1 MQSEL
6 TRRTLELKS
15 GPVTAFTVIGVG
27 LAVGVMMVPVVLGLP
42 IEPFLLVALYVVLLG
57 GAMMVA
63 RRSGPGGIR
72 RLFSGLLHW
81 RIGVANWAIVVAA
94 IPVLTIGV
102 AAATGSYTSP
112 EQGWTAV
119 VLEYLFTTFVFGA
132 LLANLWEETV
142 FQGLIQRNLTRR
154 FGLLRAAA
162 ITAMPFAIWHIPI
175 NLAGGGTLG
184 EILTAVA
191 VTSAATAVMRYVIG
205 RTDRVTGGS
214 LLAAGVLHA
223 SFNASG
229 KLPVTDDWWTYGMA
243 LVVLAVAMLA
253 VDVLRARATSVRLYE
268 LPPPA
273 PTDVAISH

>member
-1 MQSEL
+1 MQSEV
-6 TRRTLELKS
+6 THNTLELKS
-15 GPVTAFTVIGVG
+15 RAVTAFTVIGVG
-27 LAVGVMMVPVVLGLP
+27 LAVGVMMVPVVVGLP

-63 RRSGPGGIR
+63 RRTGPGGIR

-81 RIGVANWAIVVAA
+81 RIGVANWAIAVAA

-112 EQGWTAV
+112 EEGWTAV
-119 VLEYLFTTFVFGA
+119 VLEYLYVTFVYGA

-142 FQGLIQRNLTRR
+142 FQGLIQRNLTRG

-162 ITAMPFAIWHIPI
+162 ITAIPFAVWHIPI
-175 NLAGGGTLG
+175 ILAGGGTLR
-184 EILTAVA
+184 ESLTAIA
-191 VTSAATAVMRYVIG
+191 VTSVATAVMRYVIG

-229 KLPVTDDWWTYGMA
+229 KLPVTDNWWTYGIA
-243 LVVLAVAMLA
+243 LVVLAAAMLT
-253 VDVLRARATSVRLYE
+253 VDVVRARATSARLYE
-268 LPPPA
+268 MSPPA
-273 PTDVAISH
+273 PTEVAVSH